1 MAGPLLE
8 RLQRFLLPWWLAA
21 LLLLVANGVALWVIA
36 TRIEFN
42 NAPELYFPPD
52 APATLLEKSLR
63 KEFPED
69 ESVVAVFQGDDLFTP
84 AFLRQQHAVAE
95 RLARHPLVDRVF
107 AVTTVDHIA
116 ASEDGFT
123 VERLVDPGKLDH
135 LTPQELRRRVL
146 DDRFAPGLLV
156 AKDGSAL
163 AIVIRPKPLTESR
176 QRQALETAVH
186 EAVKAAGLRDHLVAV
201 AGTVPLD
208 AAELRSMLVDTT
220 ALLPIVMGLS
230 LLLLYWVVGRVAPVV
245 IGAVTMMTTM
255 STTLAMAA
263 YLGKPY
269 TLVTAMVP
277 PLLAAYSTTAL
288 IHFYAALARA
298 RERGMRRP
306 QRVLWARREIHV
318 ASLFNVLT
326 TVAGIASLYFTSI
339 PPIQNYAMIGG
350 VGVGVIYLVV
360 FHLAP
365 PLLVRF
371 DRGRWPTR
379 KTVLS
384 VTDKIAFKIAQ
395 FSMRRAGWV
404 VAGLSIL
411 VVAAIPLV
419 LKVTPE
425 SDLFKF
431 FPAHHPLT
439 ISTRI
444 AEDKLSGVIGLE
456 VVFDAP
462 QRDGFKRVAVL
473 KRLKDFQTWLDKQ
486 PEVDRTFSMVDLVE
500 EMNWAFHGEDPAFR
514 RLPDTDRALSQLLL
528 IYDGRDL
535 DELTNREFRRTRIA
549 MNLNVHGAV
558 AIGAVIERIRGE
570 LERRKLDDL
579 RWDIGG
585 WGRLFADQNALLL
598 SGQVNSFLFAF
609 LTIFLLLA
617 LAFRSWRGGLIA
629 LIPNLAPLF
638 FIFAIMGLLGMH
650 LDMATVLIAGELLGI
665 TVDDTIHLY
674 HGYQRRL
681 EQGLDHTW
689 AVARSFEASGRAV
702 LAVSVLLT
710 AQFLLLTGSQFQP
723 TVDFGL
729 MSATGLIAGQFFEL
743 VLLPAL
749 LVLWYQHQQNRL
761 RREWAR
767 RHPRLAA
774 RQGKRP

>member
-1 MAGPLLE
+1 MAGPLLD

-21 LLLLVANGVALWVIA
+21 ALLAAVNLVALWIIA

-42 NAPELYFPPD
+42 NAPELYFPPE

-63 KEFPED
+63 QEFPED
-69 ESVVAVFQGDDLFTP
+69 ESLVAVFQGDDLFDP
-84 AFLRQQHAVAE
+84 DFLRRQHAVAE

-116 ASEDGFT
+116 GTEDGFT
-123 VERLVDPGKLDH
+123 VERLVDPATLDH
-135 LTPQELRRRVL
+135 QSPEALRRRVL
-146 DDRFAPGLLV
+146 EDRFAPGLLA

-163 AIVIRPKPLTESR
+163 AILVRPRPLTESR

-186 EAVKAAGLRDHLVAV
+186 EAVREAGLRDRLVAV

-230 LLLLYWVVGRVAPVV
+230 LLLLYWVVGRLAPVL
-245 IGAVTMMTTM
+245 IGAVTLMTTM
-255 STTLAMAA
+255 SSTVAMAV

-277 PLLAAYSTTAL
+277 PLLAAYSATAL

-306 QRVLWARREIHV
+306 QRVLWARREVHL
-318 ASLFNVLT
+318 AALFNVLT
-326 TVAGIASLYFTSI
+326 TMAGIGSLYYTSI
-339 PPIQNYAMIGG
+339 PPIQNYAMIGA
-350 VGVGVIYLVV
+350 VGVLVIYVVV
-360 FHLAP
+360 FHLVP

-371 DRGRWPTR
+371 DRGPWPSH

-384 VTDKIAFKIAQ
+384 VTDRIAFQIAK
-395 FSMRRAGWV
+395 FSMRHAGGVV
-404 VAGLSIL
+404 VALAL
-411 VVAAIPLV
+411 LVAAAVPLV

-431 FPAHHPLT
+431 FAPNHPLSV
-439 ISTRI
+439 STRI
-444 AEDKLSGVIGLE
+444 AEDKLSGVVGLE

-462 QRDGFKRVAVL
+462 KRDGFKRVEVL
-473 KRLKDFQTWLDKQ
+473 RRLKDFQTWLEKQ

-500 EMNWAFHGEDPAFR
+500 EMNWAFHGEDPRFR
-514 RLPDTDRALSQLLL
+514 RLPDNDRALSQLLL

-535 DELTNREFRRTRIA
+535 EEVVNREFRRTRIA

-558 AIGAVIERIRGE
+558 AINAVIQRIRAE
-570 LERRKLDDL
+570 LERRRLDDL

-585 WGRLFADQNALLL
+585 WGRLFADQNELLL
-598 SGQVNSFLFAF
+598 SGQINSFLFAF
-609 LTIFLLLA
+609 VTIFLLLA

-638 FIFAIMGLLGMH
+638 FIFAVMGALGMH

-674 HGYQRRL
+674 HGYQTRL
-681 EQGLDHTW
+681 DRGLDHTW

-702 LAVSVLLT
+702 LAIFVLLT

-749 LVLWYQHQQNRL
+749 LVLWHRHHQQRL
-761 RREWAR
+761 RREWER

-774 RQGKRP
+774 RKGGP